1 MQYVTAT
8 HTEGT
13 SLCLFAE
20 PIVFTRGVPPPEA
33 FPTEQLA
40 ECFADALAADPA
52 VVLQYG
58 QQPGYPRLRQQIA
71 AEFQISDREV
81 LVANGSLQLQDLIAA
96 ELVKPGATV
105 LTEQPSYDR
114 AITAF
119 KRRGAQVIGI
129 PLEQD
134 GIDIARLEAAI
145 KRQVPAFLYVIP
157 DFQNPAGVTTSL
169 AKRRSRIV
177 ELAEQYRFW
186 VLEDV
191 PYRKLRYRG
200 SDLPMLRDI
209 SPTRVLTLTSFS
221 KLLSPGLRV
230 GYMVGAPALVD
241 AVTKQAEHTYLSPVL
256 PTQAAV
262 AEYIKRNWLQAQYR
276 SAQSPLPAALAGHAD
291 RQCAPIL
298 PALSSSEPDGGF
310 FVSVTLPASA
320 NTSNLIERAK
330 QIGLILTPGQPFFAN
345 PNQGPA
351 PIGERF
357 VRLPFCAVTPNRS
370 MRVCGAWR
378 AWCRARNNRRL
389 FSRKDLRM
397 DIQIYGSG
405 AMSDLF
411 GDMVV
416 YRSLRPANRGCQGCP
431 TFVLARR
438 RARANSPMRRS
449 WRKFCE
455 RRANVALLVR
465 RSSA

>member
-1 MQYVTAT
+1 M
-8 HTEGT
+8 
-13 SLCLFAE
+13 SSE

-169 AKRRSRIV
+169 AKRRRIV
-177 ELAEQYRFW
+177 ELAEQYGFW

-262 AEYIKRNWLQAQYR
+262 AEYIKRGWLQPNIDQLKALYR
-276 SAQSPLPAALAGHAD
+276 PRWQAMLTAVRTHLTGVE
-291 RQCAPIL
+291 
-298 PALSSSEPDGGF
+298 SSEPDGGF

-330 QIGLILTPGQPFFAN
+330 QIGLILTPGQPFFAD
-345 PNQGPA
+345 PDQGPA

-357 VRLPFCAVTPNRS
+357 VRLPFCAVTPEQIDEG
-370 MRVCGAWR
+370 V
-378 AWCRARNNRRL
+378 RRL
-389 FSRKDLRM
+389 
-397 DIQIYGSG
+397 
-405 AMSDLF
+405 A
-411 GDMVV
+411 
-416 YRSLRPANRGCQGCP
+416 SL
-431 TFVLARR
+431 V
-438 RARANSPMRRS
+438 
-449 WRKFCE
+449 
-455 RRANVALLVR
+455 
-465 RSSA
+465 